1 MGSEAAPGEAGPAIR
16 TRSTGARSTLFDV
29 SFRALDTGRDL
40 RVRCDYACRLYAG
53 GTVDAVLADLEWVL
67 RAAVE
72 GPDRSVREILDE
84 LRTSASAARR
94 TAG

>member
-1 MGSEAAPGEAGPAIR
+1 M
-16 TRSTGARSTLFDV
+16 
-29 SFRALDTGRDL
+29 
-40 RVRCDYACRLYAG
+40 RCDYACRLYAG